1 MPCLNYLSR
10 DAIRELYQE
19 IHNFPALL
27 VYHDSYLNDSYLPL
41 VTDTIKFHI
50 LWLLTGKKKL
60 DEKEVQLVKEQVTT
74 LFVIRMDDNIRMIDY
89 NEFFYRAAGNIVSV
103 LDTKCYVLHYHN
115 WFDRHYQKYRLDYS
129 GDVRYIREKI
139 RRNRSKQKY
148 VGKEIICD
156 LFYLHI

>member
-1 MPCLNYLSR
+1 MK
-10 DAIRELYQE
+10 
-19 IHNFPALL
+19 HLL
-27 VYHDSYLNDSYLPL
+27 M
-41 VTDTIKFHI
+41 
-50 LWLLTGKKKL
+50 
-60 DEKEVQLVKEQVTT
+60 VTT

-115 WFDRHYQKYRLDYS
+115 WFDRYYQKYRLDYS